1 MALIDKASLL
11 MVPSTYEA
19 GKLYNVLPS
28 GNRAPDSTDQ
38 NSGYDQ
44 TRADFDFDRG
54 SNAAATRVNAAGLIE
69 KYREN
74 LLLQSNNFDTTWI
87 KNNGSSFA
95 SGKEGY
101 DKTNNAWQFNVAT
114 TTNSAAYQQ
123 FSFSGVGTF
132 SAYFKKGT
140 IDKVAFANFAGSA
153 YECWFDL
160 TNGTIGQQ
168 TGDLIDAK
176 IEAVGTDGWY
186 RCSITDLNN
195 GNSYFQLK
203 PSNAFS
209 TASTAGHIFI
219 QNAQL
224 ESSLVA
230 TDVLT
235 SGATTAKSGV
245 LVDLPRINYD
255 ANGNNGALLLEPQRA
270 NLITHSEY
278 IGASYWTKS
287 NLSITTNNA
296 ISPSG
301 FLDSSLITLSAGANI
316 KQFYSGS
323 FSAIS
328 TNYAYSGFFKKG
340 THNFIQLLAGSTDI
354 VNFDLTLGTYNSP
367 SSTLADIEDYENGWF
382 RCTMLASGASSSI
395 TIINVLP
402 VDSLSSI
409 RAASTSSTGNF
420 YAWGLQIESGATYPT
435 SYIPT
440 MGTAQTRAAD
450 SCSVTGASDVIGQ
463 TEGTVYYDWIMNHE
477 SPNTGEDLYSLVLSN
492 GTNNNLLGINNYNN
506 FLAVFIKNTTTQF
519 YSSAYT
525 GGADGARIK
534 LALAYKVNDFAL
546 YINGTQI
553 ATDAS
558 GSVPALNQINLNSFW
573 NGQLRD
579 DTSVKQLALF
589 KERLTNAEL
598 ATLTTL

>member
-74 LLLQSNNFDTTWI
+74 LLLQSNQFDTTWVKADTSVTSGQADKDGGTSAWMLQSTSTGSYRRVSQATSTSDVI
-87 KNNGSSFA
+87 TNSIIAKAGTADFLAITDAAGAGSSIA
-95 SGKEGY
+95 Y
-101 DKTNNAWQFNVAT
+101 FNLSNGT
-114 TTNSAAYQQ
+114 
-123 FSFSGVGTF
+123 VGT
-132 SAYFKKGT
+132 
-140 IDKVAFANFAGSA
+140 I
-153 YECWFDL
+153 
-160 TNGTIGQQ
+160 
-168 TGDLIDAK
+168 
-176 IEAVGTDGWY
+176 VGTAMIDTSMESLGNGFY
-186 RCSITDLNN
+186 RCSVAQLGAGAGYALWFLADADNN
-195 GNSYFQLK
+195 
-203 PSNAFS
+203 P
-209 TASTAGHIFI
+209 ASTIGANVVI
-219 QNAQL
+219 QNAQQEL
-224 ESSLVA
+224 GLVA

-245 LVDLPRINYD
+245 LIDLPRINYD
-255 ANGNNGALLLEPQRA
+255 ANGNNGALLLEPSATQ
-270 NLITHSEY
+270 LLPQSEY
-278 IGASYWTKS
+278 FGGSNWDKTANGTASIPVLTYGVES
-287 NLSITTNNA
+287 PEGLNNA
-296 ISPSG
+296 YEITFNTGAGTSTG
-301 FLDSSLITLSAGANI
+301 DSSVLAESISGQSAGAYTLS
-316 KQFYSGS
+316 FYAKVSSG
-323 FSAIS
+323 
-328 TNYAYSGFFKKG
+328 TNKIIARG
-340 THNFIQLLAGSTDI
+340 AGGSSYTTC
-354 VNFDLTLGTYNSP
+354 NLT
-367 SSTLADIEDYENGWF
+367 SSWKRFEITETLASSGIIYIDIGL
-382 RCTMLASGASSSI
+382 RRGLANEPLNSSVTCQIYGANLTKSS
-395 TIINVLP
+395 
-402 VDSLSSI
+402 
-409 RAASTSSTGNF
+409 
-420 YAWGLQIESGATYPT
+420 YPT